1 MKIWKIKLVT
11 IAMACTF
18 GLVACDK
25 PNNAES
31 AGKEIDKAAE
41 KAGAKMDQAS
51 DKVSEQTTK
60 AGVVLDDSAITTKVK
75 AAILGESGLKSLDI
89 KVDTVKGV
97 VTLAGKVDTQ
107 ANSDKAKQIAGAVSD
122 VKEVKNQLEIK

>member
-1 MKIWKIKLVT
+1 MKIGKIKLVT

-25 PNNAES
+25 PHNAEN
-31 AGKEIDKAAE
+31 AGKEIDRAAE
-41 KAGAKMDQAS
+41 KASTKMDPTS
-51 DKVSEQTTK
+51 DKLGKQTTETGI
-60 AGVVLDDSAITTKVK
+60 ALEDSAITTKVK

-89 KVDTVKGV
+89 KVETVNGV
-97 VTLAGKVDTQ
+97 VTLAGKVGTQ
-107 ANSDKAKQIAGAVSD
+107 ANSDKAKQIAGGVSE

>member
-1 MKIWKIKLVT
+1 MKIGNIKLVT

-25 PNNAES
+25 PHNAEN
-31 AGKEIDKAAE
+31 AEKEIDRAAE
-41 KAGAKMDQAS
+41 KASTKMDQAS
-51 DKVSEQTTK
+51 DKLSEQTAKTGI
-60 AGVVLDDSAITTKVK
+60 ALEDSAITTKVK

-89 KVDTVKGV
+89 NVETVNGV

-107 ANSDKAKQIAGAVSD
+107 ANSDKAKQIAGGVSE

>member
-1 MKIWKIKLVT
+1 MKIGNIKLVT

-18 GLVACDK
+18 GLLACDK
-25 PNNAES
+25 PHNAEN
-31 AGKEIDKAAE
+31 AGKELDKAAE
-41 KAGAKMDQAS
+41 KASTKMDQAS

-89 KVDTVKGV
+89 KVDTVNGV

-107 ANSDKAKQIAGAVSD
+107 ANSDKAKQVAGGVSD